1 VFIVFSSNLKFV
13 TVYPCT
19 RAVDAIAAKNER
31 EKAVKIKA
39 PLYFFIIFTSI
50 KIKVIL

>member
-1 VFIVFSSNLKFV
+1 VFIVFSLNLKFV
-13 TVYPCT
+13 VVYPCT
-19 RAVDAIAAKNER
+19 RLVAAIAAKNEK

-39 PLYFFIIFTSI
+39 PLYFFIIFTSV

>member
-13 TVYPCT
+13 IVYPCT
-19 RAVDAIAAKNER
+19 SVVAAIVAKNER
-31 EKAVKIKA
+31 EKAVNIKA
-39 PLYFFIIFTSI
+39 PLYFFIIFTSV